1 MSNSGDA
8 SAIAAAQE
16 QEQEWAT
23 MAQAWLLS
31 FPEPKEV
38 SMAEVEAWIDSNLS
52 SLPEGIQSMP
62 RSDLCLR
69 LISIQNCMRLPNQ
82 EKETNNV
89 DVPHARFQRTDQWL
103 PVYAWLETLNKD
115 EVVKS
120 KEIAD
125 WLEQNPKIQEQ
136 LCSRHSRYHLMHYVK
151 KCHFKILKR
160 RQKGKGLEQPSKDLP
175 LKVQKDVAMK
185 HSSPFPN
192 SAVNNLPK
200 DSDLFMAKRNEAYQK
215 YEILLELEKLF
226 SPIFSKSPSTNQ

>member
-82 EKETNNV
+82 V
-89 DVPHARFQRTDQWL
+89 GF
-103 PVYAWLETLNKD
+103 
-115 EVVKS
+115 
-120 KEIAD
+120 
-125 WLEQNPKIQEQ
+125 
-136 LCSRHSRYHLMHYVK
+136 
-151 KCHFKILKR
+151 F
-160 RQKGKGLEQPSKDLP
+160 
-175 LKVQKDVAMK
+175 
-185 HSSPFPN
+185 SSF
-192 SAVNNLPK
+192 
-200 DSDLFMAKRNEAYQK
+200 
-215 YEILLELEKLF
+215 
-226 SPIFSKSPSTNQ
+226 